1 MFRKL
6 LFKEVLI
13 ISATR
18 SRKYQLTINNP
29 IDKGFT
35 HYEIKKIFGDYPPVY
50 YCLCDE
56 IGENG
61 TPHTHIYVYYENAV
75 AFQTMK
81 SRFPSAHIEASRGTS
96 QENRDYIRKEGKYL
110 ESEKKETNLIET
122 FEEYGDL
129 PLDVKTKNVKVSEE
143 VLEMIEN
150 GFDDYDIIKCFP
162 SYGTKVSHLQ
172 QMRKLVIEKR
182 NSNEWRKLS
191 VTYIYGDTATGKTR
205 YVMDKYG
212 YSKVCKI
219 TNYKNPFDS
228 YQYQDVI
235 LFDEFRSSIPIT
247 DMLQY
252 LDGYPCQLS
261 ARYSDKTATFTKVY
275 IISNVSL
282 EKQYVNLQYDEPKT
296 YNAFI
301 RRINEIIKFTNE
313 NGNITQYTEF
323 PEDYI
328 ITERD

>member
-13 ISATR
+13 ISTTR

-110 ESEKKETNLIET
+110 DSEKKETNLIET
-122 FEEYGDL
+122 FEEFGDL
-129 PLDVKTKNVKVSEE
+129 PLDVKTKNTKVSEK
-143 VLEMIEN
+143 VFEMIEN
-150 GFDDYDIIKCFP
+150 GFDDYDIVKRFP
-162 SYGTKVSHLQ
+162 SYGTKISHLQ
-172 QMRKLVIEKR
+172 QMRKLVVEKR
-182 NSNEWRKLS
+182 SSNEWRDLS

-205 YVMDKYG
+205 YVMEKYG
-212 YSKVCKI
+212 YSNVCKI
-219 TNYKNPFDS
+219 TNYKNPFDNYK
-228 YQYQDVI
+228 YQNVI
-235 LFDEFRSSIPIT
+235 LFDEFRSSIPIS

-252 LDGYPCQLS
+252 LDGYPCELS
-261 ARYSDKTATFTKVY
+261 ARYTDKTALYTEVY
-275 IISNVSL
+275 IISNISL
-282 EKQYVNLQYDEPKT
+282 EKQYANLKNEQPKT

-301 RRINEIIKFTNE
+301 RRISEVIKFVNE
-313 NGNITQYTEF
+313 NGKVVQYTEI

-328 ITERD
+328 IVERS